1 MEERDLS
8 RVLWRRRLLERAGFP
23 RPLARALANDEREDI
38 ASLLELVERG
48 CEPATAV
55 RLTTPPSDERRL
67 PC

>member
-1 MEERDLS
+1 MEKRVPH

-23 RPLARALANDEREDI
+23 RPLARALANDEREDLD
-38 ASLLELVERG
+38 SLLELVERG

-55 RLTTPPSDERRL
+55 RLTMPQSQARR